1 MSDEVSW
8 NRADVEDVIR
18 TLAETDAAFRARLI
32 ADPRGAI
39 AELFR
44 AEPKSGLTFTVVE
57 EQPGEVVLVLPAA
70 QDELSLAELDQASG
84 GATYTIRFEN
94 RTTPGGWVFQKPGDT
109 GFGSSIAWRTL
120 PGGASSP
127 VLPYSWWI

>member
-1 MSDEVSW
+1 MTEQTSW

-18 TLAETDAAFRARLI
+18 TQAETDAAFRARLI

-44 AEPKSGLTFTVVE
+44 AEPKADLTFSVIE

-70 QDELSLAELDQASG
+70 KDELSVAELDQALG
-84 GATYTIRFEN
+84 GATYTITINN
-94 RTTPGGWVFQKPGDT
+94 RSGQGGYFAFQPNPRYWIMPGGGLIGMPPF
-109 GFGSSIAWRTL
+109 
-120 PGGASSP
+120 
-127 VLPYSWWI
+127 SWWG